1 MSAGYVCIM
10 YTDTRHPGLCAGS
23 GHPEF
28 LRDAIDSEQKAKRHE
43 SENVQKYKSTMLGKN
58 TPEFHEKRAEFWE
71 CMAKCSINILSTMP
85 DGKNVQGQ
93 KAKSSNGKDTV
104 TIRREDL
111 NLFSIQIGDLS
122 DDVQRLKKQSQDDV
136 CQIQKL
142 KEQNDRFH
150 KALCARKEK
159 IKKLENF
166 LAKEKARNEKSSFTD
181 ESKELQVHSSLLV
194 TASVSKVIRRF
205 IIISP

>member
-1 MSAGYVCIM
+1 MSTIY
-10 YTDTRHPGLCAGS
+10 
-23 GHPEF
+23 
-28 LRDAIDSEQKAKRHE
+28 
-43 SENVQKYKSTMLGKN
+43 GKN

-71 CMAKCSINILSTMP
+71 SLAKCSINILDTLQ
-85 DGKNVQGQ
+85 DGKNIQNQTG
-93 KAKSSNGKDTV
+93 KNSDEKDTV

-111 NLFSIQIGDLS
+111 NTFSTQIGDLS
-122 DDVQRLKKQSQDDV
+122 DDVQRLKKQSQDDG

-159 IKKLENF
+159 IMKLENF

-181 ESKELQVHSSLLV
+181 ESKELQVQFSLLFI
-194 TASVSKVIRRF
+194 AFVSKALSRF
-205 IIISP
+205 ITST